1 MKRAILSCLD
11 QIVIRYGS
19 REESLGLRLIASSS
33 LLSSSSKQQTGESEY
48 KTKRAL
54 LPMGDYSD
62 HDPQD
67 EKFPSEVNPQATPI
81 SSSEVNIE
89 HPGMLYILFH
99 AALMALLACLVA
111 GLGLVGIFFI
121 SDFISQSIKLL
132 SNGSRGGKERLSSV
146 DLAALV
152 KARQEELREA
162 LMVAKKEKAIARER
176 QIRDEVRMI
185 REAAAGS
192 FGWSWR

>member
-1 MKRAILSCLD
+1 
-11 QIVIRYGS
+11 
-19 REESLGLRLIASSS
+19 
-33 LLSSSSKQQTGESEY
+33 
-48 KTKRAL
+48 
-54 LPMGDYSD
+54 MGDYSD

-67 EKFPSEVNPQATPI
+67 EKFPSEVNPQAT

-132 SNGSRGGKERLSSV
+132 SNGSRGLDSKGYLSSV
-146 DLAALV
+146 ELAALV
-152 KARQEELREA
+152 KVRQEELREA
-162 LMVAKKEKAIARER
+162 LLVAKKEKAIARER
-176 QIRDEVRMI
+176 EIRDEARLL
-185 REAAAGS
+185 REAAAS
-192 FGWSWR
+192 SLGWSWR